1 VRNRSVFRAV
11 DEQVGMILRGTE
23 EIIQP
28 VELEVKLRRA
38 VKENRPLRVKAGFDP
53 TSPHLHLG
61 HTVLLQKLKTFQD
74 LGHQIIF
81 LIGDFTGMI
90 GDPSGMSE
98 TRKPLTHLEVERNAQ
113 TYRDQIFKILDPE
126 KTVIRK
132 NSEWMNHMTAGDLIR
147 LAGQYT
153 LARVLERDDFQKRLK
168 AQRPISLHEFL
179 YPLIQGYDSV
189 VLEADVELGGTD
201 QKFNLLVGRE
211 LQRLIE
217 KDFSPAISGKSPQVV
232 ITLPLLEGTDAKND
246 ENGVLLGRK
255 MSKSY
260 GNDIGVD
267 EPPSEIFGKVMSISD
282 DLMWR
287 YYELLTDHEV
297 ERVKKLHPKEAKLR
311 LSEELVTRFYD
322 VKAAKAA
329 REDFEQRYGR
339 REFLAIEE
347 VSVTDSAQ
355 VKIQES
361 DRRLLVD
368 ILLQAKVVSSKSEG
382 RRLIQQGAV
391 EVDGQKIADLNHQL
405 RVGQSYDVRVG
416 KRRFTKI
423 HLRPRGGPHA

>member
-1 VRNRSVFRAV
+1 
-11 DEQVGMILRGTE
+11 
-23 EIIQP
+23 
-28 VELEVKLRRA
+28 
-38 VKENRPLRVKAGFDP
+38 
-53 TSPHLHLG
+53 
-61 HTVLLQKLKTFQD
+61 
-74 LGHQIIF
+74 
-81 LIGDFTGMI
+81 
-90 GDPSGMSE
+90 
-98 TRKPLTHLEVERNAQ
+98 
-113 TYRDQIFKILDPE
+113 
-126 KTVIRK
+126 
-132 NSEWMNHMTAGDLIR
+132 MNQMTAGDLIR